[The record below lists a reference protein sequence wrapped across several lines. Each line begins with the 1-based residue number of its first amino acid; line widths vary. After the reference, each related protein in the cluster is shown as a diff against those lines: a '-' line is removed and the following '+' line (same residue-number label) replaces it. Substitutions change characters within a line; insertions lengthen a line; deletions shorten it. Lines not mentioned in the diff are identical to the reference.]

1 MHQLQLAQM
10 EPSAHKLASPL
21 GWGSCEQEM
30 ASGGAGTLLR
40 STAQSDKE
48 ISAVTV
54 RNEVAN
60 GMQTYSSELATQN
73 ENLSIIQRINA
84 VKFPVIIRKV

>member
-10 EPSAHKLASPL
+10 ELSAHELASPL

-30 ASGGAGTLLR
+30 APGGAGTLLR

-73 ENLSIIQRINA
+73 ENLSTIQRINA
-84 VKFPVIIRKV
+84 VKFPVNIKKV